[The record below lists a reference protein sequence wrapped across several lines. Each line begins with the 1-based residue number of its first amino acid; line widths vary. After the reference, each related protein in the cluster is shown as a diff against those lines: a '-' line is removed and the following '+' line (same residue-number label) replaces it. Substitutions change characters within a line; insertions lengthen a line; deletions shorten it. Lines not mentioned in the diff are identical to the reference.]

1 MSRPWGAERTAN
13 RGTDSAQTAL
23 AARCRVRFTAPLG
36 LCCVM
41 PRYLGIDYGTK
52 RIGLAISDPDGR
64 MASPLS
70 IVPARSDLQGNARAV
85 MAAAEGYE
93 ADEIVVGLPTNMDD
107 TEGPQ
112 AKLTREFGRAL
123 GRVSG
128 LPVHYW
134 DERLST
140 FAADALIR
148 PAEMTRMQRR
158 RRRDAVAAQLILQ
171 AFLDARASGG
181 T

>member
-1 MSRPWGAERTAN
+1 MA
-13 RGTDSAQTAL
+13 
-23 AARCRVRFTAPLG
+23 

-70 IVPARSDLQGNARAV
+70 VVRARGDPQGDARAV
-85 MAAAEGYE
+85 MTAVEGYE
-93 ADEIVVGLPTNMDD
+93 AGEIVVGLPTNMDD

-112 AKLTREFGRAL
+112 AKLTRSFGRAI
-123 GRVSG
+123 GQVSG

-148 PAEMTRMQRR
+148 PAELTRTQRR

-171 AFLDARASGG
+171 GFLDAHAESEA
-181 T
+181 